1 MGDRSGD
8 PCRGAKAHDSRGW
21 SIVWIGGWGRVA
33 GPEGGSNRLKR
44 FRSIA
49 EIIIGALYAIGAIH
63 QFAFVLRDS
72 EAFYEAMA
80 AASWISPA
88 TALIEEVLLP
98 RSALVTIAVG
108 VLEAGLAIAILLRG
122 SAVRPALYV
131 GGAFSVLG
139 AITGGPAETV
149 EYGAL
154 AALHFWLASHRR

>member
-1 MGDRSGD
+1 M
-8 PCRGAKAHDSRGW
+8 
-21 SIVWIGGWGRVA
+21 

-49 EIIIGALYAIGAIH
+49 EITIGVLYAIGAIH
-63 QFAFVLRDS
+63 QLAFVLRDS

-80 AASWISPA
+80 AASWIPPA

-108 VLEAGLAIAILLRG
+108 VLEAGLAIAILLRR

-139 AITGGPAETV
+139 AITGGPAETLG
-149 EYGAL
+149 YGAL
-154 AALHFWLASHRR
+154 AALHFWLASHRRTSPTHELDVA